1 MVQALAPNR
10 TNHPLDIGSLPGGS
24 RQQVARKLVK
34 REPVPQLLSGPFRGG
49 MGGHVAVDN
58 ATPVVGQDQKHVEYL
73 ETEGGDREEI
83 NGDDL
88 REMVLEESVPV
99 LRRRFTASDHVLGDA
114 ALADVD
120 AELEQFAMNARCTPG
135 GILPAHPADQVPNLA
150 CDRWPSGLS
159 VPYLPSP
166 KQAKAFAMPGHNRFR
181 LDEHQRRAPTAPD
194 AG

>member
-1 MVQALAPNR
+1 
-10 TNHPLDIGSLPGGS
+10 
-24 RQQVARKLVK
+24 
-34 REPVPQLLSGPFRGG
+34 
-49 MGGHVAVDN
+49 MGGQVAVDN
-58 ATPVVGQDQKHVEYL
+58 ATPVVGQDQKDVEYL
-73 ETEGGDREEI
+73 EPDGGDREEI
-83 NGDDL
+83 DGEDL
-88 REMVLEESVPV
+88 REVVLEESAPG
-99 LRRRFTASDHVLGDA
+99 LRRRFTAADHVLADT

-150 CDRWPSGLS
+150 RDRRPSGLS

-166 KQAKAFAMPGHNRFR
+166 KQTEAFAMPGHNRFR